1 MELGLVLTLCGLGVS
16 FLLPALI
23 LMIISISRKKKCTA
37 NAYALIIDI
46 KANHSGD
53 EGITFYPVYEY
64 RVGGVIYT
72 GTGASMSHHV
82 PQINTYVSIMYNPN
96 NPRQSYIQGY
106 DNKVF
111 RILSIVFTVI
121 GVIPIIICIG
131 IVLFA

>member
-1 MELGLVLTLCGLGVS
+1 MKLGLVISLCGLGGA

-23 LMIISISRKKKCTA
+23 LMIISINRKKKCTA
-37 NAYALIIDI
+37 GAHALIIDI

-53 EGITFYPVYEY
+53 DGITFYPVYEY
-64 RVGGVIYT
+64 RVGGAIYT

-82 PQINTYVSIMYNPN
+82 PQINTYVSIMYNPD

-111 RILSIVFTVI
+111 RILGIVFTVI
-121 GVIPIIICIG
+121 GLIPIIVCICIA
-131 IVLFA
+131 LFL